1 MKSKAKILIGIIIVI
16 LIAVVVIVINIKK
29 NNTIKSLNEIL
40 SDEKVQ
46 NELLT
51 DIIEDCVKDLNL
63 GKNGEYRLKVQSDS
77 ILNLLT
83 KELLLDQSFVQ
94 EVEVESNSPDEVY
107 MLKYDYN
114 ESTMQLAIIVNG
126 MYSDL
131 DTKINTYQLYSKDN
145 DVEYKKIDEKVVPQK
160 DVVDNGDK
168 EESVVYVTEQ

>member
-63 GKNGEYRLKVQSDS
+63 GKNGEYRLKVQSDC

-83 KELLLDQSFVQ
+83 NEILLDQSFVQ
-94 EVEVESNSPDEVY
+94 AVEVESNSPDEVY

-114 ESTMQLAIIVNG
+114 ESTMQLVITVNG

-131 DTKINTYQLYSKDN
+131 DTKTNTYQLYNKDN
-145 DVEYKKIDEKVVPQK
+145 DIEYKKIDEKVVPQM
-160 DVVDNGDK
+160 DVLDNGDK